1 MYQTRC
7 VAAFPDERGFLTGSI
22 EGKVRIHHLDD
33 SEEMKNF
40 TFKCH
45 RDAGKIYSVNS
56 LNFHPVYHTFASAGS
71 DGVINFSDKDSKMR
85 IKAMARCAQP
95 ITCSAFNSDGSRFAY
110 AGLELKHYWTLQVG
124 YDWSKGI
131 LGKANAKGCNQEVKS
146 EDAVN
151 KMSRKLLSVNE

>member
-110 AGLELKHYWTLQVG
+110 AGLELKHYWTLQVH
-124 YDWSKGI
+124 I
-131 LGKANAKGCNQEVKS
+131 
-146 EDAVN
+146 
-151 KMSRKLLSVNE
+151 

>member
-85 IKAMARCAQP
+85 IK
-95 ITCSAFNSDGSRFAY
+95 
-110 AGLELKHYWTLQVG
+110 V
-124 YDWSKGI
+124 
-131 LGKANAKGCNQEVKS
+131 
-146 EDAVN
+146 
-151 KMSRKLLSVNE
+151 SRKYIANLYNIVLSTRLWLDVLNP